1 MDFYGYSLHQLFTNI
16 CIIIVIIGAH
26 NTFLLKKKKKIVK
39 VQATIKKV
47 YNTTCIFKL
56 QCTSQ
61 IQKKDT

>member
-1 MDFYGYSLHQLFTNI
+1 MYYYSNNRSTQHIF
-16 CIIIVIIGAH
+16 V
-26 NTFLLKKKKKIVK
+26 KKKKKIVK

>member
-26 NTFLLKKKKKIVK
+26 NTFLLKKKKNMK

-61 IQKKDT
+61 IQKTDT

>member
-26 NTFLLKKKKKIVK
+26 HIFVKKKKKIVK